1 MMRFVPKATART
13 SAFIALCAA
22 GLLAL
27 TCFNGAAE
35 SHAAAAHKAAGGHDS
50 AALSSRSPVARPA
63 AYRATTAAALLLTLD
78 VDRTDDDVTAI
89 ACTPA
94 ANDCSL
100 RGAVITANLIPG
112 STINVPAGTYQLTI
126 TGSGEQFAATGDLD
140 IRASGTSIIGAGAG
154 VTIIQQTV
162 SDRVLEVNPGVA
174 LPGLTFNLSGVTI
187 QGGNLPTGSG
197 GGMVSGGHGAGPTIA
212 DSAFAAN

>member
-13 SAFIALCAA
+13 SAFLALCAA
-22 GLLAL
+22 GPFAL
-27 TCFNGAAE
+27 TCFNRAAE
-35 SHAAAAHKAAGGHDS
+35 SHAADPAATRHDRS
-50 AALSSRSPVARPA
+50 TALSPRETAARPA
-63 AYRATTAAALLLTLD
+63 AYAATTAAVALITLD

-89 ACTPA
+89 TCTPA
-94 ANDCSL
+94 PNDCSL
-100 RGAVITANLIPG
+100 RGAVITANLVSG

-126 TGSGEQFAATGDLD
+126 AGNGEQFAATGDLD
-140 IRASGTSIIGAGAG
+140 IRASGTAIIGAGAAT
-154 VTIIQQTV
+154 TIIQQTG